1 MKMLYAS
8 LAFTLLATLATPA
21 LADKAARSA
30 ESDKAMQ
37 AMIAHGEQ
45 AHSQHCVKCHTDQV
59 YTRENHFVR
68 SLDALSKQVQRCKN
82 ANNVPWFDE
91 DAEAVVQFLNQ
102 KYYKF

>member
-1 MKMLYAS
+1 MKILS
-8 LAFTLLATLATPA
+8 TSIVFILSATVTGAA
-21 LADKAARSA
+21 LAGKAASSTT
-30 ESDKAMQ
+30 SDKDQQ
-37 AMIAHGEQ
+37 AVIAHGEQ

-59 YTRENHFVR
+59 YTRENRFVK

-82 ANNVPWFDE
+82 GNNIPWFDE